1 MIDVVEENEI
11 ISRNI
16 KAVRAQRGYTQ
27 GQMANMLN
35 VSVPTYIKMENQPI
49 ELKLVKIKMLAKVLK
64 CSVSDFLV
72 ENMFT
77 SCFEKKY

>member
-1 MIDVVEENEI
+1 MTEDNKT

-16 KAVRAQRGYTQ
+16 KAVRVQRGYTQ

-49 ELKLVKIKMLAKVLK
+49 ELKLVKIKELAKVLK
-64 CSVSDFLV
+64 CSVSDFFAKD
-72 ENMFT
+72 MFT
-77 SCFEKKY
+77 SYFKKKY

>member
-1 MIDVVEENEI
+1 MTEDNEV

-27 GQMANMLN
+27 GQMADMLN

-49 ELKLVKIKMLAKVLK
+49 ELKLAKIKMLAKVLK

-72 ENMFT
+72 EDMFT
-77 SCFEKKY
+77 NS

>member
-1 MIDVVEENEI
+1 MTEENEI

-27 GQMANMLN
+27 GQVADMLN
-35 VSVPTYIKMENQPI
+35 ISVPTYIRMENYPL

-64 CSVSDFLV
+64 CNVSDFLV

-77 SCFEKKY
+77 GCFEKKY